1 MPQPPPAMRSE
12 LAAAGCKRGADLPG
26 AHLRAAHLRAAHLHA
41 DVLRRCLWA
50 KALAIALAIGVC
62 ASSAGLTAANA
73 AETGPRVLAAISLKE
88 VLNDLAR
95 AWVAQ
100 GGLPPVIAYGGTP
113 TLVRQIE
120 HGAPFDLV
128 ISADAAWM
136 DTLQQSGR
144 VQPGSRVNLAG
155 NRLVL
160 ITAAGSPLSL
170 QAAPRFD
177 LISALGA
184 SGRLALADVRTVPA
198 GRYARAALESLGVWS
213 SVSQRLA
220 MTENVRAALLLVARG
235 EAPVGI
241 VYATDARA
249 EPGVKVLSRFPSDA
263 HPPIVYPMAL
273 AVRSTSADKGGA
285 ISGTDSAARFAEF
298 LRSPAAVALL
308 NERGFIAPVP

>member
-1 MPQPPPAMRSE
+1 MWA
-12 LAAAGCKRGADLPG
+12 
-26 AHLRAAHLRAAHLHA
+26 RALS
-41 DVLRRCLWA
+41 
-50 KALAIALAIGVC
+50 IALAMGVG
-62 ASSAGLTAANA
+62 ASSVGLTGASA
-73 AETGPRVLAAISLKE
+73 AEAGPRVLAAISLKE
-88 VLNDLAR
+88 VLDDLAR

-144 VQPGSRVNLAG
+144 VQPGSRANFAG

-177 LISALGA
+177 LAGALGV

-198 GRYARAALESLGVWS
+198 GRYGRAALESLGVWP

-249 EPGVKVLSRFPSDA
+249 EPAVKVLSVFPADTHA
-263 HPPIVYPMAL
+263 PIVYPMAQ
-273 AVRSTSADKGGA
+273 AVRLLPSDKVGP
-285 ISGTDSAARFAEF
+285 IINTDSAARFAAF
-298 LRSPAAVALL
+298 LRSPAAVARL

>member
-1 MPQPPPAMRSE
+1 MPLPPPAMRSE
-12 LAAAGCKRGADLPG
+12 SSAAGRKRGAG
-26 AHLRAAHLRAAHLHA
+26 LRDAGLISTGLLASRLWRGLCIRALMA
-41 DVLRRCLWA
+41 V
-50 KALAIALAIGVC
+50 LAICVGVSTTGLSV
-62 ASSAGLTAANA
+62 ASA
-73 AETGPRVLAAISLKE
+73 AETGPRVLAAVSLKE
-88 VLNDLAR
+88 VLDDLAR

-113 TLVRQIE
+113 TLVLQIE

-136 DTLQQSGR
+136 DTLQKSGR
-144 VQPGSRVNLAG
+144 VQPGSRANFAG

-160 ITAAGSPLSL
+160 IAAAGSPLSL
-170 QAAPRFD
+170 QATPRFD
-177 LISALGA
+177 LASALGA

-249 EPGVKVLSRFPSDA
+249 EPAVKVLSVFAADT

-273 AVRSTSADKGGA
+273 AVRSPTADKAGTTG
-285 ISGTDSAARFAEF
+285 STDSAARFAAF

-308 NERGFIAPVP
+308 TERGFIAPVP

>member
-1 MPQPPPAMRSE
+1 MSPTPQPATGSE
-12 LAAAGCKRGADLPG
+12 SSAAGRFPG
-26 AHLRAAHLRAAHLHA
+26 NRFCEIRFCENRCR
-41 DVLRRCLWA
+41 DTPLRRLLLTRA
-50 KALAIALAIGVC
+50 FALALGFAAV
-62 ASSAGLTAANA
+62 STAGLAGASA

-88 VLNDLAR
+88 VLDDLAR

-100 GGLPPVIAYGGTP
+100 GGSPPVIAYGGTP

-128 ISADAAWM
+128 ISADQAWM

-144 VQPGSRVNLAG
+144 VQPGLRSNFAG

-160 ITAAGSPLSL
+160 VSAAGSPLSL

-177 LISALGA
+177 LAGALGA
-184 SGRLALADVRTVPA
+184 SGRLAVADVRTVPA

-249 EPGVKVLSRFPSDA
+249 EPAVKVLSVFPADTHA
-263 HPPIVYPMAL
+263 PIVYPMAL
-273 AVRSTSADKGGA
+273 AARAPSSDASGPLGSA
-285 ISGTDSAARFAEF
+285 DSAARFAAF
-298 LRSPAAVALL
+298 LRSPAAASLL
-308 NERGFIAPVP
+308 SARGFIAPVP

>member
-1 MPQPPPAMRSE
+1 MPMPQ
-12 LAAAGCKRGADLPG
+12 
-26 AHLRAAHLRAAHLHA
+26 
-41 DVLRRCLWA
+41 RRWTA
-50 KALAIALAIGVC
+50 KALAVALTMIVGA
-62 ASSAGLTAANA
+62 LTAGAGA
-73 AETGPRVLAAISLKE
+73 ARAADTGPRVLAAISLKE
-88 VLNDLAR
+88 VLDDLAR
-95 AWVAQ
+95 SWVAQ
-100 GGLPPVIAYGGTP
+100 GGAPPVIAYGGTP

-120 HGAPFDLV
+120 QGAPFDLV

-136 DTLQQSGR
+136 DTLEQSGR
-144 VQPGSRVNLAG
+144 VLPGSRANFAG

-160 ITAAGSPLSL
+160 IAAAASPLSL

-177 LISALGA
+177 LAGALGA
-184 SGRLALADVRTVPA
+184 SGRLAVADVRTVPA

-249 EPGVKVLSRFPSDA
+249 EPGVKVLSVFAADA

-273 AVRSTSADKGGA
+273 AARSPTTDARGPLGSA
-285 ISGTDSAARFAEF
+285 DSAARFVAF
-298 LRSPAAVALL
+298 LRSPKSLALL
-308 NERGFIAPVP
+308 NARGFIAPVP